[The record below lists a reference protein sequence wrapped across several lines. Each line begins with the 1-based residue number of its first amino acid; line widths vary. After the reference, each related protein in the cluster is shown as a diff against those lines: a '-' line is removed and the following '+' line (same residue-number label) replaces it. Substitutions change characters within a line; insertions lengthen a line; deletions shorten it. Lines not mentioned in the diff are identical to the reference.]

1 MANSCNSS
9 SSWLIK
15 KQTKKSS
22 SDGFLKVKP
31 DCKLRVRLIDNP
43 VKVVR
48 IFSNNG
54 KCAFLNNE
62 EVGRRLKEKY
72 TKELSDVSVRY
83 DCWCIDRDDKSMKIL
98 DMPPSIARSLGSRE
112 ALLGKH
118 IAGEVEGC
126 DWSIITN
133 GKKGKDVRYEAVYIE
148 ETPLSCSDKQTVED
162 KKSEQGCHYD
172 LRNIFKS
179 CSFEEAEN
187 KLFL

>member
-1 MANSCNSS
+1 MSNC
-9 SSWLIK
+9 SWNIEK
-15 KQTKKSS
+15 KSKKSS

-48 IFSNNG
+48 IFSKDR
-54 KCAFLNNE
+54 KCAFLNTE
-62 EVGRRLKEKY
+62 EIGRKLKEKY
-72 TKELSDVSVRY
+72 KKEVSDVSVRY
-83 DCWCIDRDDKSMKIL
+83 ACWCINRADKSMKIL
-98 DMPPSIARSLGSRE
+98 DMPASVARSLGNRE
-112 ALLGKH
+112 ALVGKG

-148 ETPLSCSDKQTVED
+148 ETPLSCEEKKMVED
-162 KKSEQGCHYD
+162 KKSEKEGHFD
-172 LRNIFKS
+172 LKKIFKS
-179 CSFEEAEN
+179 YSFEEAVN